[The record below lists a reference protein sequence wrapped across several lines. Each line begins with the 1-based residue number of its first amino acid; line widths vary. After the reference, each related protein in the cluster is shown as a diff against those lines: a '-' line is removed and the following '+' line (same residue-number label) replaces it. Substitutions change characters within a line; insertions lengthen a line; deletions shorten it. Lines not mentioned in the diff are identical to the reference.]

1 MKFCVLA
8 HFRVARTIFKLQIN
22 LLFVKIPRWT
32 FFLLYILNFFLQ
44 LEEEPF
50 NPDFVE
56 VDRVLDVAE
65 HKEEGEDKVVKH
77 YLVKWRSMSYEE
89 ATWELE
95 EDIDP
100 VKIEEFERFRKLPPR
115 DQWKVMNNF

>member
-1 MKFCVLA
+1 MN
-8 HFRVARTIFKLQIN
+8 IFFIYL
-22 LLFVKIPRWT
+22 
-32 FFLLYILNFFLQ
+32 LNFFLQ

-115 DQWKVMNNF
+115 DQWKVMNNFKSNLYLS